1 MESSKNNNKKKRK
14 NGLWFSNSATAE
26 SFSEASGE
34 KITAIL
40 ENLIFYSITMPMQL
54 IQTVGVFVIAYFNNA
69 FAPLSFFLLGFF
81 FTRTQLGETF
91 HLNTTV
97 TCTTVTWI
105 FFFIITYFI
114 PSVYISVFLCI
125 VLGCSVSIYMNYM
138 VTKDVYKCQEG

>member
-1 MESSKNNNKKKRK
+1 MKSSKKNNKKKRK

-26 SFSEASGE
+26 SFSVASGE
-34 KITAIL
+34 KITSIL
-40 ENLIFYSITMPMQL
+40 ENLIFYVITMPMQL
-54 IQTVGVFVIAYFNNA
+54 IQTAGVFVIAYFNNA